1 MKIIK
6 TLLLAAAV
14 VALQNAKAQTA
25 NTDSA
30 NTVSA
35 AKWDARRFRLSNKD
49 YKKFS
54 IEHFATSSDYFKPD
68 KRSTSNTAMLNDS
81 LYVHTFKTAAFYTV
95 LDQRN
100 LPTLREVALPNH
112 GRSGGVSTTQYT
124 QPAQQ
129 AAQKDA
135 RRFSLT
141 KDLLI
146 KFKAAP
152 FATTSDYFKPGI
164 QTASNPALLNDSTYV
179 ETFRFEAFNKTYHQR
194 IDPVGHALL
203 IGGGITVVSVSLLI
217 VLITALS
224 HVKYL

>member
-14 VALQNAKAQTA
+14 IVLQNAKAQTA
-25 NTDSA
+25 AADSA

-35 AKWDARRFRLSNKD
+35 AKWDARRFRLSSED

-54 IEHFATSSDYFKPD
+54 IEHFAPGSDYFKPD
-68 KRSTSNTAMLNDS
+68 KRTTSNPAMLNDS
-81 LYVHTFKTAAFYTV
+81 LYVQTFKTAAFYIA
-95 LDQRN
+95 LDQRT
-100 LPTLREVALPNH
+100 LPTLREVALPRH
-112 GRSGGVSTTQYT
+112 GVGLSLTRYS
-124 QPAQQ
+124 QPVQQ

-135 RRFSLT
+135 RSFSLT

-152 FATTSDYFKPGI
+152 FATTSDYFKPGT
-164 QTASNPALLNDSTYV
+164 QTTSNPALLSDSTYV

-203 IGGGITVVSVSLLI
+203 IGGGITVVSLSLLI

-224 HVKYL
+224 HIKYY